1 MRGLALRR
9 TWPFALWLIALAL
22 VPWWLGLP
30 LLLGIATTLLMRVE
44 RLHDWQGRLRLA
56 LRWGLP
62 GVAFALGHG
71 FAEAA
76 LGWTVAAVAALA
88 GFTLLAGL
96 ETWLDRHRRAG
107 RADAP
112 APPAVGQEWPARVL
126 SPPPAGS
133 GIIELAPPRWQAADA
148 VPLAWPAGADSGHL
162 RYVREPGFA
171 GFRLDDGRGV
181 QVPPGRC
188 AIEPG
193 GDWMAVEVPPGVLL
207 WNCREGAVYR
217 LRRRSLCGWHAG
229 RPWLQSGPGEM
240 PVPLDEALRREPAE

>member
-30 LLLGIATTLLMRVE
+30 LLLGIAAALPMHVE
-44 RLHDWQGRLRLA
+44 RLHAWQGRLRLA

-76 LGWTVAAVAALA
+76 LGWTVGAVAALA

-96 ETWLDRHRRAG
+96 ETWLDRHRRVA
-107 RADAP
+107 RAAVPMPP
-112 APPAVGQEWPARVL
+112 APPEWPERVQA
-126 SPPPAGS
+126 PPPAGS
-133 GIIELAPPRWQAADA
+133 GIIELEPPAWQAVDA
-148 VPLAWPAGADSGHL
+148 APIALPAGLWGGSL
-162 RYVREPGFA
+162 RYVRAEGFA
-171 GFRLDDGRGV
+171 GFRFDDGRGV
-181 QVPPGRC
+181 AAPPGRC

-193 GDWMAVEVPPGVLL
+193 GGWLAVEIPPGVLL
-207 WNCREGAVYR
+207 WEARDGRVYR
-217 LRRRSLCGWHAG
+217 LRRRQLCGWHAG

-240 PVPLDEALRREPAE
+240 PVPLDEALRRELGD